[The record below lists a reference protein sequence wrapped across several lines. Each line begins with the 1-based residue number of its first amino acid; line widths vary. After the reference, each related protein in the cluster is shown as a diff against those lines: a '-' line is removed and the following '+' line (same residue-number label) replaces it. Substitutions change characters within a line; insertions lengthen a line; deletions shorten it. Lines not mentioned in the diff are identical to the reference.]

1 MAEVVVEMAM
11 EVAVQEELVELVEVA
26 EVEATA
32 PTAVETQ
39 TLT

>member
-1 MAEVVVEMAM
+1 MAAEVVAM

-32 PTAVETQ
+32 LTAVETP
-39 TLT
+39 TPT